1 MKIVREF
8 QGTVKIHPGNEK
20 GEKKGVQSFLI

>member
-8 QGTVKIHPGNEK
+8 QVTVKIHLGNEK
-20 GEKKGVQSFLI
+20 GEKKGAQSFVI

>member
-8 QGTVKIHPGNEK
+8 QVTVKIHPANEK
-20 GEKKGVQSFLI
+20 EEKKGAQSFVI